1 MNILIINTTY
11 HGGGASRVARQLY
24 DGMSSY
30 GWQTYFC
37 SGLDALPAS
46 DKQYGCTIYH
56 TPAQKKYLEFYNG
69 VFPKCQILNPFSFCT
84 ILKFVL
90 RHHIDLI
97 HIQNMHGAYIGIVD
111 IWLLSQI
118 RPCVATMHDM
128 WNLTGNCVHARSCA
142 GYQRDCRNCREEA
155 TVHPAFFEKSSTLLN
170 LKKHF
175 LASSGISYVT
185 PAVWLGKSARRSILQ
200 KNKIFLIHNGVN
212 LAHFQCHS
220 KKILRKQ
227 YQLSSEYKYIVFL
240 SHDTADRKK
249 GLPYLLDALASL
261 SHPEEY
267 VLLIAG
273 KKMKNVSLSRQYK
286 IVDFGYLT
294 EDSKLNELYSLGDIF
309 VIPSLEDTFPCTVIE
324 SLASGT
330 PVVGFATGG
339 ITEQVNEHTGFLTA
353 DKSST
358 ALKAAIQEAFRDPS
372 RLASMSSSCRQ
383 RAIALYDEQQML
395 QKYDTLYRKI
405 LSKQKNF

>member
-1 MNILIINTTY
+1 MNILIVNTTY
-11 HGGGASRVARQLY
+11 HGGGASRISRQLY
-24 DGMSSY
+24 DGLPFY
-30 GWQTYFC
+30 GWRTYFC
-37 SGLDALPAS
+37 SGLDTLPAS
-46 DKQYGCTIYH
+46 DKEHSCTIYR
-56 TPAQKKYLEFYNG
+56 TAAQKEYLEFYNG

-97 HIQNMHGAYIGIVD
+97 HIQNMHGSYIGIVD
-111 IWLLSQI
+111 IWLLSLI

-128 WNLTGNCVHARSCA
+128 WNLTGNCVHARSCT
-142 GYQRDCRNCREEA
+142 GYQSDCSNCREEA
-155 TVHPAFFEKSSTLLN
+155 AARPAFLEKSSTLLKM
-170 LKKHF
+170 KKRF
-175 LASSGISYVT
+175 LASSGITYVT
-185 PAVWLGKSARRSILQ
+185 PAVWLGKSARCSILQ
-200 KNKIFLIHNGVN
+200 KNKLFLIHNGVN

-220 KKILRKQ
+220 KQLLREQ
-227 YQLSSEYKYIVFL
+227 YQLSSGHKYIVFL

-249 GLPYLLDALASL
+249 GLAYLLDALALL

-273 KKMKNVSLSRQYK
+273 KKMKNVSLSRQFK
-286 IVDFGYLT
+286 IVDFGYLND
-294 EDSKLNELYSLGDIF
+294 DSKLNELYSLGDIF

-339 ITEQVNEHTGFLTA
+339 IAEQLNEHTGFLTN
-353 DKSST
+353 DKS
-358 ALKAAIQEAFRDPS
+358 AAGLQTVICEAFRDPV
-372 RLASMSSSCRQ
+372 RLASMSSACRQ

-395 QKYDTLYRKI
+395 QKYDTLYRKV
-405 LSKQKNF
+405 LSKQKKT